1 MPKKEPVESVVPEEP
16 WDKTPMEYSVVPP
29 VDEDGN
35 PEGASPV
42 EKAAATRT
50 AHALQNAAATPK
62 EK

>member
-1 MPKKEPVESVVPEEP
+1 MPKKEPVESVVPAEP
-16 WDKTPMEYSVVPP
+16 WDKTEMAYSVIPP

-35 PEGASPV
+35 PEGAPPA

-50 AHALQNAAATPK
+50 ANALQAATPK